1 MSWIASLDSLAGH
14 GRERR
19 IVVLALVLLTALA
32 WLYLWLAPMP
42 MPATH
47 GGLRAPLY
55 IAMTFAM
62 WLVMMVGMMTP
73 AAAPVVMLFDRIEQG
88 AAVSGATV
96 RTPLFLLGYL
106 CVWLAFS
113 LSATVLQIAL
123 IELGWLD
130 DMAVA
135 ARGVVTALV
144 VLAIGLY
151 QWLPLKRACL
161 SHCHSPADFL
171 VRHRRRGSLGAWLM
185 GAHHG
190 LYCLGCCW
198 ALMLLLFVGGVM
210 NLLWVAAITALVLVE
225 RLVTRPWLRHAI
237 GALAIVAGCVLLAQ
251 AS

>member
-1 MSWIASLDSLAGH
+1 MSWIASSDSLAGN

-47 GGLRAPLY
+47 GGLHAPFY
-55 IAMTFAM
+55 ITMTFAM

-73 AAAPVVMLFDRIEQG
+73 AAAPVVMLFDRIERSVAG
-88 AAVSGATV
+88 SGATV

-113 LSATVLQIAL
+113 LLATVLQVAMIG
-123 IELGWLD
+123 LGWID

-135 ARGVVTALV
+135 ARGVATALV
-144 VLAIGLY
+144 VLGIGVY
-151 QWLPLKRACL
+151 QWLPLKSACL

-171 VRHRRRGSLGAWLM
+171 VRHRRRGFLGAWRM

-198 ALMLLLFVGGVM
+198 ALMLLLFVVGVM

-225 RLVTRPWLRHAI
+225 RLVARPWLRHAI

-251 AS
+251 AR